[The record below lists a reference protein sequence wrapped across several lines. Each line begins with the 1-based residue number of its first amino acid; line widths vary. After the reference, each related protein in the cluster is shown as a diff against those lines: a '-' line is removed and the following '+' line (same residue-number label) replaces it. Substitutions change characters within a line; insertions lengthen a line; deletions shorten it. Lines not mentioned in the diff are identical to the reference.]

1 MAKTKRLRRAK
12 AEKKRGKARR
22 TCPSDKDANPTKNE
36 CKPAERINLADFEDP
51 DKPPLWMRIA
61 LWMISAATFAAVVW
75 VVLGPKQVT
84 LEQAEAI
91 MEERQ

>member
-12 AEKKRGKARR
+12 AEKKRGKAMR
-22 TCPSDKDANPTKNE
+22 TCPSGKDANLTQKE
-36 CKPAERINLADFEDP
+36 RKPAERINLADFEDP

-61 LWMISAATFAAVVW
+61 LWMVSAATFAAAVW
-75 VVLGPKQVT
+75 LAMGPKQVT

-91 MEERQ
+91 M

>member
-1 MAKTKRLRRAK
+1 MAKTKSLRRAK

-22 TCPSDKDANPTKNE
+22 TYPSGKDASPTKKE
-36 CKPAERINLADFEDP
+36 CKPAERFNLADFEDP
-51 DKPPLWMRIA
+51 DKPPLWMRVA
-61 LWMISAATFAAVVW
+61 LWMISAAAFSAAVW
-75 VVLGPKQVT
+75 FAMGPKQVT